1 MTITYQP
8 QGVCSV
14 RIDAE
19 VENGI
24 VKSVAFTG
32 GCNGNAQGLAK
43 LAEGRKVEDVIDAL
57 EGIQCGFKQTSCP
70 DQLAQALKQT
80 LQQPDTEGTLV

>member
-1 MTITYQP
+1 MTITYHP
-8 QGVCSV
+8 EGVCSV
-14 RIDAE
+14 QIQAE
-19 VENGI
+19 VEEGI

-43 LAEGRKVEDVIDAL
+43 LAEGRRVEDVIEAL
-57 EGIQCGFKQTSCP
+57 EGIRCGFKQTSCP

-80 LQQPDTEGTLV
+80 LESTESKEDTQ